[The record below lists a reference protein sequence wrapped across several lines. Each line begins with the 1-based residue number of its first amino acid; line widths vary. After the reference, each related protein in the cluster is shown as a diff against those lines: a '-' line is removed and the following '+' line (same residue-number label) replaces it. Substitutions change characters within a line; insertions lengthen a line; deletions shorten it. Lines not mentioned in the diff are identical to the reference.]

1 MPTTDIYAI
10 RRKIIGVLLQGAR
23 LKAGRN
29 KKECAEVIGVTP
41 NLNDVAF
48 KLSENNRYPD
58 AVLENEDGAL
68 VIRWEGEERIDKEKY
83 KQEKGQYADSQMLL
97 KRLSLYDTWL
107 KRLKDQAD
115 IDRSKFEKYK

>member
-1 MPTTDIYAI
+1 MKPETTDFFT
-10 RRKIIGVLLQGAR
+10 RMDSP
-23 LKAGRN
+23 
-29 KKECAEVIGVTP
+29 EVIGVTP